1 MSVGI
6 ERQRTWVA
14 RISVS
19 KGGGFQKFVYL
30 RVSIVFYSTFLSL
43 GLSPLLP
50 SLSLHGLALAFL
62 PKLKYPRHHVK

>member
-43 GLSPLLP
+43 GLSPCFPL
-50 SLSLHGLALAFL
+50 SLSMAS
-62 PKLKYPRHHVK
+62 PSPSYQS